1 MKTNRESLRTLNSK
15 FLENHLL
22 NVKKMLNNFRTG
34 EGVFEVQRR
43 RPVVPQQPS
52 SSENDNVRMMT
63 AAEQKMDKNVRKI
76 KKTSKIPKWNPNE
89 WNIDDGKSC
98 VRLKGRRWDDIS
110 VPDWARNFGSHGRN
124 KESVFGTTPRR
135 SQEFHGTDKRRW
147 GIAITEQNYNKRN
160 KLDDNFSLVPASGTL
175 FYKKS
180 KSVNELTFFS
190 SIRS

>member
-1 MKTNRESLRTLNSK
+1 M
-15 FLENHLL
+15 
-22 NVKKMLNNFRTG
+22 
-34 EGVFEVQRR
+34 FEVQRR
-43 RPVVPQQPS
+43 RPVAPQPS
-52 SSENDNVRMMT
+52 SAGDSDQARVRMMT
-63 AAEQKMDKNVRKI
+63 AAEQKMDKNVKKI

-110 VPDWARNFGSHGRN
+110 VPDWARS
-124 KESVFGTTPRR
+124 FGTHGLYGTSPHRR
-135 SQEFHGTDKRRW
+135 KEDIYGTSTRRNNEFPGTDKRRW
-147 GIAITEQNYNKRN
+147 GIAITEPNYHKRN

-190 SIRS
+190 SIR

>member
-1 MKTNRESLRTLNSK
+1 M
-15 FLENHLL
+15 
-22 NVKKMLNNFRTG
+22 
-34 EGVFEVQRR
+34 FEVQRR
-43 RPVVPQQPS
+43 RPAAPQQPS
-52 SSENDNVRMMT
+52 ASDNDQTRVRMMT

-110 VPDWARNFGSHGRN
+110 VPDWARNFGTHGLYGTSSRN
-124 KESVFGTTPRR
+124 KDAAYGTSPRR
-135 SQEFHGTDKRRW
+135 SKEFHGTDKRRW
-147 GIAITEQNYNKRN
+147 GIAITEPNYNKSN